1 MFYHRQTNQTQF
13 SRQACAEK
21 IEINKNGTIK
31 QVEMTSCGLNGQPLT
46 ADGVYPAAIACNL
59 MSQHGCCFS
68 DLVVMAGQHPYI
80 TQEGEDDQEG
90 AYVYIKLVDCLEKC
104 LIYRHIRRVAD

>member
-1 MFYHRQTNQTQF
+1 
-13 SRQACAEK
+13 
-21 IEINKNGTIK
+21 
-31 QVEMTSCGLNGQPLT
+31 MTSCGLNGQPLT

-90 AYVYIKLVDCLEKC
+90 AYVYIK
-104 LIYRHIRRVAD
+104 IYRKEQCLGINILLFRARQRFPSG